1 MKNELE
7 QLLKEYM
14 DKATETDLRAMA
26 HVLKGMKNKIE
37 GKSTTYIGGILH
49 YEKNPDESVWEL
61 TVPINPALYN
71 SLGIV
76 HGGITATLADS
87 AMGTLANTLVPEGY
101 GAVTSQLN
109 IHYLAPGIGDTLR
122 CRAEIAHQGRNTM
135 VVSAEVFRKDGKK
148 AAQATGSFFIVEKK
162 VSSGE

>member
-1 MKNELE
+1 
-7 QLLKEYM
+7 M
-14 DKATETDLRAMA
+14 DKADETGLKAMA
-26 HVLKGMKNKIE
+26 HVLKGMNNKLE
-37 GKSTTYIGGILH
+37 GKSTTYIGGILQ
-49 YEKNPDESVWEL
+49 YKKNPDDSIWEM
-61 TVPINPALYN
+61 TIPINPVLYN

-87 AMGTLANTLVPEGY
+87 AMGTLANMLAPEGY

-122 CRAEIAHQGRNTM
+122 CRAEIAHQGKNTM
-135 VVSAEVFRKDGKK
+135 VVSAEIFRADGKK

>member
-7 QLLKEYM
+7 QLLKDYM
-14 DKATETDLRAMA
+14 DKADETDLKALA

-49 YEKNPDESVWEL
+49 YEKSPSDSVWEV
-61 TVPINPALYN
+61 TIPINPSLYN

-109 IHYLAPGIGDTLR
+109 IHYLAPGIGNTLR

-135 VVSAEVFRKDGKK
+135 VVSAEVFREDGKK

>member
-1 MKNELE
+1 MKKELE

-14 DKATETDLRAMA
+14 DQADETGIRAMD
-26 HVLKGMKNKIE
+26 HVLRGMKNKLE

-49 YEKNPDESVWEL
+49 YEKNPDDSVWEI
-61 TVPINPALYN
+61 TIPINPALYN

-122 CRAEIAHQGRNTM
+122 CRAEIAHQGKNTM
-135 VVSAEVFRKDGKK
+135 VISAEIFREDGKK

>member
-14 DKATETDLRAMA
+14 ENADETDLKALE
-26 HVLKGMKNKIE
+26 HVIRGMKKKLE
-37 GKSTTYIGGILH
+37 GKSSTYIGGMLH
-49 YEKNPDESVWEL
+49 YEKTPDDSIWEV
-61 TVPINPALYN
+61 TIPINPALYN

-87 AMGTLANTLVPEGY
+87 AMGTLANTLVPAGF

-122 CRAEIAHQGRNTM
+122 CRAEIAHHGKNTM

-148 AAQATGSFFIVEKK
+148 AAQATGSFFVVEKK